1 MLHIPVCEYL
11 ILKMNMQVIT
21 TKVRCSEM
29 HGERAAAAGGQ
40 STVHLAP
47 RDRVLAVADD
57 VCGLVIT
64 FLSYASAWAKTSP
77 GQRSRCSVP
86 EWGNAAFTIVQNSNC
101 C

>member
-47 RDRVLAVADD
+47 RARVLAVAEDICVWVGD
-57 VCGLVIT
+57 HFSIICIGVG
-64 FLSYASAWAKTSP
+64 
-77 GQRSRCSVP
+77 
-86 EWGNAAFTIVQNSNC
+86 
-101 C
+101 